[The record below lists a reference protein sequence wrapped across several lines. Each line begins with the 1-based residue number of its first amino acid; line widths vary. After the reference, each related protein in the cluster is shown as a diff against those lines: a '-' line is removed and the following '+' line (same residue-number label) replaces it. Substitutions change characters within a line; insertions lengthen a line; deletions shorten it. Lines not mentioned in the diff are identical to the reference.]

1 MASRAK
7 TRAMWSKRVAAFVRS
22 GQSRRV
28 WCAAHGVSVG
38 SLDAWRYRLQRE
50 VASGLVPVVVAEPA
64 PSTAMIELS
73 SGRVTLRL
81 PPGTDAAW
89 LAALVRGLSSP
100 C

>member
-7 TRAMWSKRVAAFVRS
+7 TRAMWSKRVAAFVLS

-50 VASGLVPVVVAEPA
+50 AVSGLVPVVVAEPV
-64 PSTAMIELS
+64 PSATVIELS
-73 SGRVTLRL
+73 SGSVTLRL
-81 PPGTDAAW
+81 PPETDAAW
-89 LAALVRGLSSP
+89 LAALVRALSLP

>member
-1 MASRAK
+1 
-7 TRAMWSKRVAAFVRS
+7 MWSKRVAAFARS

-50 VASGLVPVVVAEPA
+50 AASGLVPVVVAEPTPTGA
-64 PSTAMIELS
+64 TIELS
-73 SGRVTLRL
+73 SGGVTVRL
-81 PPGTDAAW
+81 PPGIDAVW
-89 LAALVRGLSSP
+89 LASLVRALGAP

>member
-7 TRAMWSKRVAAFVRS
+7 TRAVWSKRVAAFERS
-22 GQSRRV
+22 GQSRRE

-50 VASGLVPVVVAEPA
+50 AASGLVPVVVAEPTPIGA
-64 PSTAMIELS
+64 TIELA
-73 SGRVTLRL
+73 SGGVTLRL
-81 PPGTDAAW
+81 PMCADAAW
-89 LAALVRGLSSP
+89 LASLVRGLGSP

>member
-1 MASRAK
+1 M
-7 TRAMWSKRVAAFVRS
+7 
-22 GQSRRV
+22 

-50 VASGLVPVVVAEPA
+50 AAPGLVPVVVAESA
-64 PSTAMIELS
+64 ASGTGIELS
-73 SGRVTLRL
+73 SLGVTLRL

-89 LAALVRGLSSP
+89 LASLVRGLGSP